1 MAKMVNAQIS
11 RIWKCG
17 FESLSRYNTGDS
29 VHRKDIRSLKKQAGQ
44 LYRRGKKQEAYA
56 LWLKADK
63 EVKENQIKKMKTTT

>member
-1 MAKMVNAQIS
+1 M
-11 RIWKCG
+11 
-17 FESLSRYNTGDS
+17 
-29 VHRKDIRSLKKQAGQ
+29 HRKDIRSLKKQAGQ